1 VQGVIQQIVAL
12 RFFILWV
19 VWLGGLG
26 VGSFL
31 LLSKQQAYYQHF
43 SLMDRS
49 KAMWQRQAD
58 PELEQLRRAVW
69 RGYGYGVLWGLG
81 FPLIT
86 VGALQLWP

>member
-1 VQGVIQQIVAL
+1 MQEVIQQIVAL

-26 VGSFL
+26 VVSFR
-31 LLSKQQAYYQHF
+31 LLSKQQSYYQHF

-58 PELEQLRRAVW
+58 SDLEQLRRAVW

-81 FPLIT
+81 VPLIT

>member
-69 RGYGYGVLWGLG
+69 RGCS
-81 FPLIT
+81 PPT
-86 VGALQLWP
+86 SSAVGSPPKAYEPPTRRW